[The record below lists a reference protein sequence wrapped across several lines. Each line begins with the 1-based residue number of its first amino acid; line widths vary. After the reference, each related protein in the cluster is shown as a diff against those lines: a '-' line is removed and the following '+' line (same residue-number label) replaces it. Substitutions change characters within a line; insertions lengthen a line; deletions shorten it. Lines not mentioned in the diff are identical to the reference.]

1 MEHPLVGSLDS
12 LTVDELGTKISELHK
27 KLGIA
32 QRMGN
37 HDLCNQIR
45 MALENHQNKLNEK
58 SQALFDAKNNN
69 NGRGPN
75 FDEIINIS

>member
-12 LTVDELGTKISELHK
+12 LTVDDLGTKISELHK

-58 SQALFDAKNNN
+58 SRALFDAKNG
-69 NGRGPN
+69 NGKGPN
-75 FDEIINIS
+75 FDEIIDIS